1 MDPFPKFEKYQGTL
15 WKEEL
20 MPVEEAFTVAKR
32 QGYDKEEFSM
42 DASMVWD
49 ARKKLKEYPR
59 LIYSGS
65 VVFLRILTE
74 MRKALSYM
82 SDTVFELFTSP
93 REMFEG

>member
-1 MDPFPKFEKYQGTL
+1 
-15 WKEEL
+15 
-20 MPVEEAFTVAKR
+20 
-32 QGYDKEEFSM
+32 M

-74 MRKALSYM
+74 M
-82 SDTVFELFTSP
+82 
-93 REMFEG
+93 